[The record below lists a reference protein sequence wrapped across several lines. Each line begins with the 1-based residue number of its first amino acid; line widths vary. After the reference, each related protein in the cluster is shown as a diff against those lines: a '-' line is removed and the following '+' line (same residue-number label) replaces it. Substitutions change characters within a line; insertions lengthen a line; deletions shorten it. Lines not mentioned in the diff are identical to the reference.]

1 MSITLRSALMMAT
14 VELLVAG
21 TVDVA
26 YGQAD
31 SGSRVRIT
39 DVHSHKRMV
48 GTLISADSDSL
59 RLTSSKDQSVLT
71 VPTRSVARLERSR
84 GQRPSTGRGAL
95 IGALAG
101 GGTGLLLGIAA
112 STESDS
118 WVQIG
123 GGEVAAVTVIFGLG
137 GAGIGAL
144 IGSASHHEQW
154 DSVPIPGWGSAS
166 PAAKAGPER
175 RTGDAMPTVR

>member
-1 MSITLRSALMMAT
+1 MMNITLRSALTMAT

-26 YGQAD
+26 HGQAD

-39 DVHSHKRMV
+39 DVRSRQRVV
-48 GTLISADSDSL
+48 GTLISADADSL
-59 RLTSSKDQSVLT
+59 RLTSSKDQSTLAVA
-71 VPTRSVARLERSR
+71 TRSVARLEKSR

-118 WVQIG
+118 WVEIG
-123 GGEVAAVTVIFGLG
+123 GAEVAAVTVIFGLA

-154 DSVPIPGWGSAS
+154 DSVPIPGWG
-166 PAAKAGPER
+166 PAPQR
-175 RTGDAMPTVR
+175 